1 MSLTAVALR
10 AALTMTND
18 ASEQR
23 TAQDGGQVGETA
35 QKLIALA
42 HELIMLHY

>member
-18 ASEQR
+18 APEQR
-23 TAQDGGQVGETA
+23 TAQDGGEVGETA
-35 QKLIALA
+35 QELIALA
-42 HELIMLHY
+42 HQAIMFHH